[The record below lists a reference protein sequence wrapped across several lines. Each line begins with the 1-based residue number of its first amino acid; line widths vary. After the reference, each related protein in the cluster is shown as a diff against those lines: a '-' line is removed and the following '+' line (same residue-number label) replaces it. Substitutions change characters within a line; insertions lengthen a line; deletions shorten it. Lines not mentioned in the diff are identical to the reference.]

1 MITAGKEKRKKEGEE
16 REKSS
21 DKRERRWEETRGER
35 ERVMADFKTLI
46 KEEGRKVSVI
56 KLLYWLALPGK
67 QQSNMCDFRP
77 EISATLV
84 GFDVG
89 TWALFETEHSLCG
102 LQIRFVLP

>member
-1 MITAGKEKRKKEGEE
+1 MT
-16 REKSS
+16 
-21 DKRERRWEETRGER
+21 RERGGGRRQEDR

-77 EISATLV
+77 DISATLV

-102 LQIRFVLP
+102 LQIWFVLP